1 MKASL
6 VTGITGQG
14 GSYPAYFFVG
24 RRPHMHSG
32 ELTGGGQPGYAS
44 KALKILS
51 LKLKAGFANLVR
63 GMVIAGLKL
72 LSLKPADF
80 GVEPQA

>member
-1 MKASL
+1 
-6 VTGITGQG
+6 
-14 GSYPAYFFVG
+14 
-24 RRPHMHSG
+24 MHYR
-32 ELTGGGQPGYAS
+32 ELTDGGRPGYAS
-44 KALKILS
+44 KVRKILS

-80 GVEPQA
+80 GIEPEA